1 MQAASF
7 GLVATFLGILAL
19 SIALAITFVAPI
31 IAVAIFIVAFGA
43 FLIWRGKRRA
53 EENLGNRYA
62 RRVPT
67 TEEAVADPAADSG
80 TADVARSRSEART
93 RHGPA

>member
-1 MQAASF
+1 MQAGSF
-7 GLVATFLGILAL
+7 GLVASFIGILAL

-43 FLIWRGKRRA
+43 FLIWRAKRGT
-53 EENLGNRYA
+53 EETLRNRYG

-67 TEEAVADPAADSG
+67 TEDAAADPVADSG
-80 TADVARSRSEART
+80 VADVARSQSDAHAR
-93 RHGPA
+93 HEHA

>member
-7 GLVATFLGILAL
+7 GLVATFIGILAL

-31 IAVAIFIVAFGA
+31 IAVAIFIVVFGA
-43 FLIWRGKRRA
+43 FLIWRAKRGT
-53 EENLGNRYA
+53 EENLGNQYT

-67 TEEAVADPAADSG
+67 TEETAADPAADSG
-80 TADVARSRSEART
+80 TADVARSRSDART
-93 RHGPA
+93 RHGHA

>member
-7 GLVATFLGILAL
+7 GLVATFIGILGL

-43 FLIWRGKRRA
+43 FLIWRGKRRT
-53 EENLGNRYA
+53 EETLGNRYA

-67 TEEAVADPAADSG
+67 TEETAADPAADSG
-80 TADVARSRSEART
+80 TADVARSRTAART
-93 RHGPA
+93 RHGYF